1 MPLYV
6 CSGYGV
12 SIYHYSPL
20 SHSTALSTMKP
31 DLRYLRSSALIGSVI
46 NNQELLA
53 ARASFKLGF
62 VGARGGRDC
71 GRRAKRSGFRT
82 ANTTIGVRIG
92 IHRWRQRDGLQSQKQ
107 AEKSEKG
114 RVCALRASTI
124 RHSRLPSSSLSR
136 GPPQ

>member
-31 DLRYLRSSALIGSVI
+31 DLRYLRSIALIGSVI

-53 ARASFKLGF
+53 ARASFKLGI
-62 VGARGGRDC
+62 VGVRGGRDD
-71 GRRAKRSGFRT
+71 GRRAKRSDFRT
-82 ANTTIGVRIG
+82 VNTTIGVRIG
-92 IHRWRQRDGLQSQKQ
+92 IHRWRQRGGLSH
-107 AEKSEKG
+107 AS
-114 RVCALRASTI
+114 LRC
-124 RHSRLPSSSLSR
+124 RHIVVRLPSPCRSCNTKLQSR
-136 GPPQ
+136 VATFTSRFTH